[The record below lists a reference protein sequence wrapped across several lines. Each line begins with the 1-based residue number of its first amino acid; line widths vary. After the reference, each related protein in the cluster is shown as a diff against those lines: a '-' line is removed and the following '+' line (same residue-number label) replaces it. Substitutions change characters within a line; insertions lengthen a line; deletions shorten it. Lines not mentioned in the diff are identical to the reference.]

1 MTLSLINLNSG
12 EEQENASTENDSPIG
27 EDIEIINGAEKES
40 NDTDESDQKESDE
53 VRIKWYIIIN
63 PVSTTLFPHLQ
74 AKKVNWLSPTFHTES
89 SKPNAMQD

>member
-53 VRIKWYIIIN
+53 VRIK
-63 PVSTTLFPHLQ
+63 
-74 AKKVNWLSPTFHTES
+74 
-89 SKPNAMQD
+89 